1 MVYTVIL
8 TILHHVCICCCQCRS
23 RIRLHTK
30 VSVHWAAQVNKKT
43 APELL
48 KAWRTNS
55 KAHPVDLYVNNRRVV
70 HMRNWLVKA
79 RISLIELH
87 KELRLYID
95 WQLAWVGRA
104 FMHAKLCFLFSLV
117 SLV

>member
-1 MVYTVIL
+1 MCASAVASAVLGFVY
-8 TILHHVCICCCQCRS
+8 
-23 RIRLHTK
+23 HTK
-30 VSVHWAAQVNKKT
+30 VSVHGAAQVNKKT